1 MLRFW
6 LQKRQK
12 IWANI
17 IFFLLGYTWFSNIV
31 NDSASLHRL
40 IIFIINLYLLL
51 VNVRYF
57 EKAAKFETVLPI
69 FGRLISSLKKFEK
82 FCGLLWIP
90 EVYMSV
96 YFNYFSVC
104 PTILIIGRTS
114 WLSLSLTEIKKLTR
128 FSAGEWSVKQNLVN
142 VKNLERMVSSS
153 QLTTNRTSS
162 MSSQLWVW
170 IFCCTGFSY
179 HLCYKIIFWMLF
191 QFLYIALWMFWKIT
205 LAKS

>member
-1 MLRFW
+1 M
-6 LQKRQK
+6 QK
-12 IWANI
+12 
-17 IFFLLGYTWFSNIV
+17 
-31 NDSASLHRL
+31 
-40 IIFIINLYLLL
+40 LL

-69 FGRLISSLKKFEK
+69 FGRLIKYIVALKIWEILWPSLNT
-82 FCGLLWIP
+82 W
-90 EVYMSV
+90 MSV

-128 FSAGEWSVKQNLVN
+128 FSAGEWYVKQNLVN
-142 VKNLERMVSSS
+142 VKNLERMVNSS

-179 HLCYKIIFWMLF
+179 HICYKIIFWMLF

-205 LAKS
+205 R